1 MSCNTTP
8 QHRHA
13 LFGVCLSVSAVRG
26 LLWLATATCMYLG
39 YQGVITPALA
49 AKHDPKGL
57 EPFLAV
63 GEAATF
69 TAA

>member
-13 LFGVCLSVSAVRG
+13 LVGVWVLASAAHG

-49 AKHDPKGL
+49 AQHDPKGL